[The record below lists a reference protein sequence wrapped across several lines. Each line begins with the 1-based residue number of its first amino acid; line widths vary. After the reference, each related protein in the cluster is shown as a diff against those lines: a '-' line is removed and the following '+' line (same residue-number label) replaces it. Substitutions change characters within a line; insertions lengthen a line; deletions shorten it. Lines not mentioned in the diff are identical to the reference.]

1 MSEHDEQCAVVKWFK
16 SQYPKYAGCIMAIPN
31 GSHLA
36 GTKQQRFAKV
46 ARAKKEGMKNGVSD
60 LFIAVPC
67 GEYHGMW
74 LEMKDKGKTACSV
87 SKEQKEHLALM
98 TEFGYYSVWA
108 AGFDA
113 AKEQI
118 DIYLKDSHKA

>member
-16 SQYPKYAGCIMAIPN
+16 LQYPNYSECIMAIPN

-60 LFIAVPC
+60 LFIAVPY
-67 GEYHGMW
+67 GGYHGMW
-74 LEMKDKGKTACSV
+74 LEMKDKGKTQCAV
-87 SKEQKEHLALM
+87 SKEQKAHLALM

-118 DIYLKDSHKA
+118 QSYLT